1 MNKMTS
7 DHYRGV
13 LERADRLVSRDAV
26 EAAFDRIAAEINRD
40 FADKDP
46 LVLCVV
52 TGGIVTAGILLPR
65 LDFALRLDYLH
76 ATRYRGN
83 TSGGSLEWRH
93 RPSEAIRGEHVLV
106 VDDIF
111 DEGITMA
118 EIVAA
123 CREDGAASVHS
134 VVLVEKERERSTDY
148 RPDIIGLQVPDRY
161 VMGYGLDY
169 KSYFRNMPG
178 IYAAADADVR

>member
-1 MNKMTS
+1 MSKMTH

-13 LERADRLVSRDAV
+13 LERADRLVDRDAV
-26 EAAFDRIAAEINRD
+26 EAAFDRIAAEVKGLLG
-40 FADKDP
+40 DKDP

-52 TGGIVTAGILLPR
+52 TGGIVTAGVLLPR

-76 ATRYRGN
+76 ATRYRGG
-83 TSGGSLEWRH
+83 TRGGSLEWRH
-93 RPSEAIRGEHVLV
+93 RPSDVIRGEHVLV

-123 CREDGAASVHS
+123 CEADGAASVHS
-134 VVLVEKERERSTDY
+134 AVLVEKERERPTDY
-148 RPDIIGLQVPDRY
+148 RPDIVGLRVPNRY

-178 IYAAADADVR
+178 IFAAADEDV